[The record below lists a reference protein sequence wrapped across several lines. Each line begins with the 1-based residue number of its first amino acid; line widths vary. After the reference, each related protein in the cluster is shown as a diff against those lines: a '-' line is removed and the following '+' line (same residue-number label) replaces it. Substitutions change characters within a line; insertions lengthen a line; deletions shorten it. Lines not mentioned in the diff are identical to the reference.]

1 LKAEELIMKNL
12 IIKEAK
18 KTASTSN
25 CTFLEII
32 TAMQG
37 QAVKMGNEKLLDVL
51 IEIKRESI

>member
-1 LKAEELIMKNL
+1 MKNL